1 MNLLLAGRKIVKAGT
16 IAYIGSRPDGPL
28 AYLFYDLALFW
39 WNDHGRTTKPIMLI
53 FSHRFMNLLLAGR
66 KIVKAGTIAYIG
78 SRPDGPLAES
88 TTTIGTHI
96 VKHCCDA
103 I

>member
-1 MNLLLAGRKIVKAGT
+1 
-16 IAYIGSRPDGPL
+16 
-28 AYLFYDLALFW
+28 
-39 WNDHGRTTKPIMLI
+39 MLI